1 MGRPSQL
8 QQQQPYN
15 IPTSLPRPSRRPTL
29 SVSDQNGM
37 NMLYGLGL
45 LIGGGVLIIILFTAY
60 RNWKAKQ
67 EEKNAEKNATSDS
80 DKKHAKFK
88 SKVANGGVPPV
99 KSTPMPQYN
108 TLSSS
113 GGSTASSSIAPSPVP
128 KAMPK

>member
-1 MGRPSQL
+1 MGRPSQANL
-8 QQQQPYN
+8 GN

-60 RNWKAKQ
+60 RNWKARKN
-67 EEKNAEKNATSDS
+67 EEQAENEAKTAS
-80 DKKHAKFK
+80 DKKHAKYK
-88 SKVANGGVPPV
+88 QKVANGGVPPV
-99 KSTPMPQYN
+99 KRTPMPYN
-108 TLSSS
+108 TLSSGS
-113 GGSTASSSIAPSPVP
+113 GSSTASSSIAPSPVP

>member
-8 QQQQPYN
+8 QQQQYN

-29 SVSDQNGM
+29 SVDDQNGM

-67 EEKNAEKNATSDS
+67 EEEKAEKEAKSDS

-99 KSTPMPQYN
+99 KSTPMPKYN